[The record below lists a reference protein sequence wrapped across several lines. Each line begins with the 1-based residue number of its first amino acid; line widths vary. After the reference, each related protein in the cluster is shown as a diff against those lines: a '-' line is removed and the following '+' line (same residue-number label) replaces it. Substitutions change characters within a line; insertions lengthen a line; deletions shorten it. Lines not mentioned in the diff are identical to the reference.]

1 MQNQETVPPLP
12 DAARALLC
20 AVLTALVSDALLTG
34 VTGLAD
40 VTARGGGPSWEWA
53 GQWLAWGRWV
63 IVALLLVAV
72 GGRPVPAVDRAAVW
86 RWVGLAVT
94 IAPLVWILA
103 GWLAQ
108 AALFTAAGRWD
119 VDGQMFLSGGLYR
132 RAFVD
137 YVPWLLGGVTTRAV
151 AAHLR

>member
-1 MQNQETVPPLP
+1 MQNQETVPLLP

-20 AVLTALVSDALLTG
+20 AVLAALVSDALLAG

-40 VTARGGGPSWEWA
+40 VTARGGSPPWEWV
-53 GQWLAWGRWV
+53 GPLLVWGRWV
-63 IVALLLVAV
+63 VAALLLIAV
-72 GGRPVPAVDRAAVW
+72 GGRPAPDVDRAAVW
-86 RWVGLAVT
+86 RWVGMAVT
-94 IAPLVWILA
+94 VAPLIWTLA
-103 GWLAQ
+103 GWLVQ

-119 VDGQMFLSGGLYR
+119 VDGQVFLSGGLYR